1 MNKLILIGNL
11 TKDPELN
18 FTAGSGIAVA
28 RFTVAV
34 ARMKKGESDF
44 PSCIAFGKTAE
55 TISQYFFKG
64 SKIAIEGHIQTGSY
78 DAKDGT
84 KRYTTDV
91 IVDRFEF
98 VESSKNNNQSGASNN
113 FNQDSNF
120 GSFEADITPVDDVD
134 MPFN

>member
-1 MNKLILIGNL
+1 MNKVVLIGNL
-11 TKDPELN
+11 TKDVDLS
-18 FTAGSGIAVA
+18 FAAGSCTAVA

-44 PSCIAFGKTAE
+44 PNCISFGKTAE

-64 SKIAIEGHIQTGSY
+64 SKIAVEGHIQTGSY

-98 VESSKNNNQSGASNN
+98 VGSSKNDNQGGSS
-113 FNQDSNF
+113 QDNKD
-120 GSFEADITPVDDVD
+120 SFYDDMTPEDTSD
-134 MPFN
+134 MPF